1 MTEHTFASTNCSL
14 VIGGCDGNGKPIYN
28 DVTRMILECYEDYGF
43 VNPKIQVR
51 IGSGYPQE
59 LQQICARM
67 IAKGCNVFSFLND
80 DVQIEAAVRMGKAR
94 EDARMYSA
102 GGCQEPILDNCEFN
116 SRAFVY
122 ISLPQ
127 LLNAMLDPALCSL
140 LPGRQ
145 NLPKNGQYPDFE
157 SFYQAYMQQLS
168 DLYEDLV
175 QHLNERESHLP
186 EFCCLPLLSCTMTGC
201 LESGRDMT
209 AGGAKYNAIS
219 LPLVGIGT
227 AIDSLLAIRQVVY
240 EEKQMTLAEL
250 ANLLQQTM
258 RRSRGCGTICRTAV
272 QNTAMTQIP
281 SIRSRLA
288 SSMTPQRKPAVTAAH
303 AVRYMKPLYSCSTCL
318 TG

>member
-145 NLPKNGQYPDFE
+145 NLPKMD
-157 SFYQAYMQQLS
+157 SIRI
-168 DLYEDLV
+168 
-175 QHLNERESHLP
+175 LNPFIRHTCS
-186 EFCCLPLLSCTMTGC
+186 SCPTFMRIWC
-201 LESGRDMT
+201 SISMSG
-209 AGGAKYNAIS
+209 N
-219 LPLVGIGT
+219 P
-227 AIDSLLAIRQVVY
+227 
-240 EEKQMTLAEL
+240 
-250 ANLLQQTM
+250 
-258 RRSRGCGTICRTAV
+258 ICR
-272 QNTAMTQIP
+272 
-281 SIRSRLA
+281 SF
-288 SSMTPQRKPAVTAAH
+288 AACRCCR
-303 AVRYMKPLYSCSTCL
+303 AR
-318 TG
+318 